1 MGPRQ
6 SRLRLGHVH
15 VELGPGPKFPFSEE
29 DELHDDLAFALPGI
43 PVDGGGRP
51 PVFARSKPCFVLEL
65 PRMNLIHLPDA
76 VADARRL
83 PRSDVTATLGSLVTV
98 VPPHRIPQ
106 AVAKER
112 AREVFASRM
121 PFFDQLEQVFDN
133 AAIKARYSCL
143 PVEWF
148 LGPAD
153 FEEKT
158 RLYQEHATALAFDA
172 ATLALDQAGF
182 GPEEI
187 DVLVFVSSTGISTPT
202 IEARLMNRMAFRP
215 DVMRLPIFGF
225 GCAGGV
231 LGLTRTA
238 QMARSQ
244 PGLRCLMIVVEL
256 SSLAFRY
263 DRLTKSNLVASALF
277 GDGAAAAVI
286 SSDPRD
292 ASLATL
298 GVGGEHCWPDT
309 LDVMGWNI
317 DANGLDVI
325 FQQSIPQI
333 IADQYPAALDAFLA
347 HHGLTRTDIDR
358 PCCHPGGAKVVDELE
373 KVFDYPTLGL
383 DAERRVL
390 AEYGNMSA
398 PTVLFVLRDLLKT
411 GQQGDLL
418 ASSLGPGF
426 TAAFQMVSIGKG
438 GSAA

>member
-1 MGPRQ
+1 MGSGQ

-15 VELGPGPKFPFSEE
+15 VELAPGPEFQSSEE
-29 DELHDDLAFALPGI
+29 NEPYDDFAFALPGK
-43 PVDGGGRP
+43 PVDGGGRQP
-51 PVFARSKPCFVLEL
+51 AFAPSQLCFVPEL
-65 PRMNLIHLPDA
+65 PSMNLLRFPDA
-76 VADARRL
+76 VADAQRL
-83 PRSDVTATLGSLVTV
+83 ARSDVTATLSSLVTV
-98 VPPHRIPQ
+98 VPPHRIAQ
-106 AVAKER
+106 SVAKER

-133 AAIKARYSCL
+133 AAIDARHSCL

-172 ATLALDQAGF
+172 ANRALDQAGL

-202 IEARLMNRMAFRP
+202 IEARLMNKIAFRR

-333 IADQYPAALDAFLA
+333 IADQYPAVLDAFLA
-347 HHGLTRTDIDR
+347 NHGLTRSDIDR

-373 KVFDYPTLGL
+373 KVFDYPKFGL

-390 AEYGNMSA
+390 AGYGNMSA
-398 PTVLFVLRDLLKT
+398 PTVLFVLEDLLRT
-411 GQQGDLL
+411 DQQGDLL
-418 ASSLGPGF
+418 TSSLGPGF
-426 TAAFQMVSIGKG
+426 TAAFQMVSVGEG

>member
-1 MGPRQ
+1 
-6 SRLRLGHVH
+6 
-15 VELGPGPKFPFSEE
+15 
-29 DELHDDLAFALPGI
+29 
-43 PVDGGGRP
+43 
-51 PVFARSKPCFVLEL
+51 
-65 PRMNLIHLPDA
+65 MNLIRFPSAAMTAHAGSPL
-76 VADARRL
+76 
-83 PRSDVTATLGSLVTV
+83 VTATLRSLVTV

-106 AVAKER
+106 SVAKER
-112 AREVFASRM
+112 AREVFGSRM

-133 AAIKARYSCL
+133 AAIDARYSCL

-158 RLYQEHATALAFDA
+158 KLYQQHATALAYDA
-172 ATLALDQAGF
+172 ASLALERAHLQPQD
-182 GPEEI
+182 I
-187 DVLVFVSSTGISTPT
+187 DVLVFVSSTGISTPS
-202 IEARLMNRMAFRP
+202 IEARLMNLIRFRP
-215 DVMRLPIFGF
+215 DVMRLPIFGL

-244 PGLRCLMIVVEL
+244 AGLRCLMIVVEL

-277 GDGAAAAVI
+277 GDGAAAAVV

-292 ASLATL
+292 AGTATL
-298 GVGGEHCWPDT
+298 GIGGEHCWADT

-317 DANGLDVI
+317 DANGFDVI

-333 IADQYPAALDAFLA
+333 IAEHYPAALDGFLVR
-347 HHGLTRTDIDR
+347 HGLTRADIDR
-358 PCCHPGGAKVVDELE
+358 PCCHPGGAKVMDELE
-373 KVFDYPTLGL
+373 KVFDYPKFGL

-390 AEYGNMSA
+390 AAYGNMSA
-398 PTVLFVLRDLLKT
+398 PTVLFVLEDLLKT
-411 GQQGDLL
+411 GKRGDML

-426 TAAFQMVSIGKG
+426 TAAFQMVTL
-438 GSAA
+438 SAEDGEA

>member
-1 MGPRQ
+1 
-6 SRLRLGHVH
+6 
-15 VELGPGPKFPFSEE
+15 
-29 DELHDDLAFALPGI
+29 
-43 PVDGGGRP
+43 
-51 PVFARSKPCFVLEL
+51 
-65 PRMNLIHLPDA
+65 MNLMQLPQA
-76 VADARRL
+76 AADRRSRQ
-83 PRSDVTATLGSLVTV
+83 RSDVTATLRSLVTV
-98 VPPHRIPQ
+98 VPAHRIPQ

-133 AAIKARYSCL
+133 AAIDARYSCL

-172 ATLALDQAGF
+172 ASQALDQAELR
-182 GPEEI
+182 PEQI
-187 DVLVFVSSTGISTPT
+187 DVLLFVSSTGISTPS
-202 IEARLMNRMAFRP
+202 IEARLMNRIGFRS

-244 PGLRCLMIVVEL
+244 PGLHCLMIVVEL

-277 GDGAAAAVI
+277 GDGAAAAVV
-286 SSDPRD
+286 SSDATD
-292 ASLATL
+292 AGLATL
-298 GVGGEHCWPDT
+298 GVGGEHCWRDT

-317 DANGLDVI
+317 DANGFDVI

-333 IADQYPAALDAFLA
+333 IAEQYPAALDGFLA
-347 HHGLTRTDIDR
+347 GHGLSRADFDR
-358 PCCHPGGAKVVDELE
+358 PCCHPGGAKVMDELE
-373 KVFDYPTLGL
+373 KVFGYPKLGL

-390 AEYGNMSA
+390 AAYGNMSA
-398 PTVLFVLRDLLKT
+398 PTVLFVLDELLKT
-411 GQQGDLL
+411 GDPGETL

-426 TAAFQMVSIGKG
+426 TAAFQAVTIGERG
-438 GSAA
+438 GAA

>member
-1 MGPRQ
+1 
-6 SRLRLGHVH
+6 
-15 VELGPGPKFPFSEE
+15 
-29 DELHDDLAFALPGI
+29 
-43 PVDGGGRP
+43 
-51 PVFARSKPCFVLEL
+51 
-65 PRMNLIHLPDA
+65 MNLIPFPDTVA
-76 VADARRL
+76 VAHPTGVPA
-83 PRSDVTATLGSLVTV
+83 VTATLRSLVTV

-106 AVAKER
+106 SVAKER

-133 AAIKARYSCL
+133 ATIDARYSCL

-158 RLYQEHATALAFDA
+158 RLYQEHATALAFQA
-172 ATLALDQAGF
+172 ANLALESAQLRPQD
-182 GPEEI
+182 I
-187 DVLVFVSSTGISTPT
+187 DVLIFVSSTGISTPS
-202 IEARLMNRMAFRP
+202 IEARLMNLLPFRS
-215 DVMRLPIFGF
+215 DVMRLPIFGL

-244 PGLRCLMIVVEL
+244 AGLRCLMIVVEL

-277 GDGAAAAVI
+277 GDGAAAAVVTG
-286 SSDPRD
+286 D
-292 ASLATL
+292 ADVSMPGLASI

-317 DANGLDVI
+317 DANGFDVI

-333 IADQYPAALDAFLA
+333 IADQYPAALAGFLDRN
-347 HHGLTRTDIDR
+347 GLTLAEIGR
-358 PCCHPGGAKVVDELE
+358 PCCHPGGAKVMDELE
-373 KVFDYPTLGL
+373 IVFGYPKFGL

-390 AEYGNMSA
+390 AAYGNMSA
-398 PTVLFVLRDLLKT
+398 PTVLFVLEDLLKH
-411 GQQGDLL
+411 GSEGELL
-418 ASSLGPGF
+418 MSSLGPGF
-426 TAAFQMVSIGKG
+426 TAAFQMVSVGAIDR
-438 GSAA
+438 